1 MKKITAIIIS
11 IIIALSAFAIGYKM
25 GAVDAMESA
34 VINEMSDYHYS
45 ISYLDNQYECW
56 YTK

>member
-1 MKKITAIIIS
+1 MKKITAIVIS
-11 IIIALSAFAIGYKM
+11 AIIALSAFAIGYKM

-34 VINEMSDYHYS
+34 VIVEDSKYHYS
-45 ISYLDNQYECW
+45 IGYLDNQYECW